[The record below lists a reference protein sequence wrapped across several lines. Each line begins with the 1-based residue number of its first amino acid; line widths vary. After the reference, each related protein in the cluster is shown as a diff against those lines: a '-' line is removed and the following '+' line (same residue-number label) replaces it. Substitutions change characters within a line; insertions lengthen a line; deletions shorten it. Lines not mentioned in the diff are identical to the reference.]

1 MVELVLGSNP
11 GFRAS
16 TLNFYVAR
24 LLRVLINLFQRY
36 EYSPLVDDV
45 DTDDDEDMDEVKTKS
60 NLTQNLKKRGGD
72 SSTVAQI
79 DQDEKMVC
87 NTFYMFYVI

>member
-1 MVELVLGSNP
+1 
-11 GFRAS
+11 
-16 TLNFYVAR
+16 
-24 LLRVLINLFQRY
+24 
-36 EYSPLVDDV
+36 
-45 DTDDDEDMDEVKTKS
+45 MDEVKTKS

-87 NTFYMFYVI
+87 NTFYFVLFCTYCMSYSKIKPNEKTLKLINNQIP